1 MHYHAI
7 PCNTVQ
13 YHAIPCNT
21 MQYMQN
27 MQNLQNMHMHD
38 LNDLS
43 ETLNNCNQGLEA
55 QQFTINWNWK
65 SICNSYDFP
74 LFLFLWGPTHC
85 NYRLKN
91 MCGKEPWKRGKVF
104 ATKGISCFL
113 TWHTKPEAI
122 RLKFIFYGRGSNSR
136 NLGLLGSFVTLEIFV
151 DLQQFLTYGSDGLMY
166 RETCSK
172 RTLRT

>member
-1 MHYHAI
+1 M
-7 PCNTVQ
+7 Q
-13 YHAIPCNT
+13 YHVIPCNT

-38 LNDLS
+38 LTDLS

-55 QQFTINWNWK
+55 QQFTINWNWN
-65 SICNSYDFP
+65 SICNSYTI
-74 LFLFLWGPTHC
+74 FLFFCLFQD
-85 NYRLKN
+85 RLIAIIDSKI
-91 MCGKEPWKRGKVF
+91 CAAKGHEKRGKLF
-104 ATKGISCFL
+104 GTKGISCFL

-122 RLKFIFYGRGSNSR
+122 RLKFIVKNDRGSNSR
-136 NLGLLGSFVTLEIFV
+136 NLGLPGSFVTLEIFV
-151 DLQQFLTYGSDGLMY
+151 DLQKFLTYGSDGLMY